1 MRPVV
6 ARTSICYYFM
16 QYRKLQKTQE
26 KSSRHMH
33 GSRVCRTILLNL
45 ISNFASNLV
54 FRIGLTGTPLQNR
67 LLDFWSVLD
76 WANPGCL
83 GDKEDFTCDFGRPI
97 MQGQRFDG
105 TKRELATGRKSNG
118 SVIVFFNCFE

>member
-1 MRPVV
+1 MYPY
-6 ARTSICYYFM
+6 ICAMFHNIVSFFV
-16 QYRKLQKTQE
+16 T
-26 KSSRHMH
+26 
-33 GSRVCRTILLNL
+33 LLFN
-45 ISNFASNLV
+45 II

-83 GDKEDFTCDFGRPI
+83 GDKEDFTYSIGRPI

-105 TKRELATGRKSNG
+105 TKRELATGRKSN
-118 SVIVFFNCFE
+118 E